1 MPRRL
6 RAITLKNGNTYF
18 VDDRLREL
26 RNIHNPCDRID
37 FEDLMLHRMDLLS
50 W

>member
-1 MPRRL
+1 MPSRL
-6 RAITLKNGNTYF
+6 RAVTLKNGKTYF

-26 RNIHNPCDRID
+26 RNIHNTCDRLD
-37 FEDLMLHRMDLLS
+37 FEDLMLHKMDLLN